1 MKTQRALAFA
11 GLCLAL
17 TGCQSLTVSQYRI
30 SGASGHRERV
40 EKLLGKFAAHES
52 LRELKQST
60 GRPELKDETAFAWYQ
75 NPLLPGIELM
85 AFDLHETVET
95 RLVEHR
101 NLFNTP
107 SGRFDTLEQKL
118 LHEFNSAFGSEV
130 RFHTEAGRVA
140 W

>member
-1 MKTQRALAFA
+1 MNPRHALAFA

-17 TGCQSLTVSQYRI
+17 TGCQSLTISRYQI
-30 SGASGHRERV
+30 SGAGGHRERV
-40 EKLLGKFAAHES
+40 DALLGKFAAHES
-52 LRELKQST
+52 LLAVKQAE
-60 GRPELKDETAFAWYQ
+60 GRPVLKEHPAFAWYQ

-85 AFDLHETVET
+85 AFDLNETVET

-101 NLFNTP
+101 NLFGTP
-107 SGRFDTLEQKL
+107 SARFDTLEQKL